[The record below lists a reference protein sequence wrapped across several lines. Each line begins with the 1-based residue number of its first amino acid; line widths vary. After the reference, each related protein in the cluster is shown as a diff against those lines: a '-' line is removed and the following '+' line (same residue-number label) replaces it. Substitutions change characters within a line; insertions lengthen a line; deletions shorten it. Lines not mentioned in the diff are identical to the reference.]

1 MQDPVRNVKKLA
13 QVVCLDVT
21 DELCSRIA
29 EACSFENM
37 KKQDAEKA
45 KAEFTIREPSP
56 EASPEASP
64 EQQSDLKESRKFQ
77 VYRKG

>member
-1 MQDPVRNVKKLA
+1 MRNVKKLA
-13 QVVCLDVT
+13 QFMCLDIT

-37 KKQDAEKA
+37 KKQEAEKA
-45 KAEFTIREPSP
+45 EAAFTIRELSP
-56 EASPEASP
+56 D
-64 EQQSDLKESRKFQ
+64 QQSDLKESRKFQ

>member
-1 MQDPVRNVKKLA
+1 MRNVKKLA
-13 QVVCLDVT
+13 QVMCLDVT

-37 KKQDAEKA
+37 NKQEAEKA
-45 KAEFTIREPSP
+45 EVEFTIREP
-56 EASPEASP
+56 SPEASP